1 MNQFLLGLSR
11 PSKRAIVVAVDVV
24 LALFST
30 WAAYSL
36 RLETLHRPQGTE
48 WWIYLSGPL
57 IAIPIF
63 IRMGLYRA
71 IFRYTG
77 LDALMTTGQAV
88 GLYAMVHLVV
98 LQWYWWPTFPL
109 TLGVLQ
115 PILFLLLVGI
125 SRAMAR
131 FWLAGVGF
139 GRSFEKGRVLIYGA
153 GTVGVQTSSAMA
165 IAGGLRPLGFI
176 DEDPAKIGQTING
189 LPVFA
194 PSALPEVVKRLDITD
209 VLLAIPSAT
218 REHRNQIIG
227 ALRALHVHTRTL
239 PALSDLASGRVSVQ
253 DFRELDL
260 DDLLGREAV
269 KLQVDV
275 LASRI
280 AGQTILVTGAGG
292 SIGSELCRQILRQK
306 PRQLLLLEHSEFALY
321 TLHRELTTWCQ
332 TFMPGVELVPLL
344 ASVVDRR
351 RLDWVCATYRPHTIY
366 HAAAYKHVP
375 MVECNPSQGIINN
388 VFGTLNMAQAAVAA
402 GVTSFV
408 LVSTDKAVRPTNL
421 MGASKRMA
429 ELVLQALSSQPDNS
443 GTCFSMVR
451 FGNVLGSSGSVVP
464 LFREQVAQGGPITVT
479 HPDVTRYFMTIPE
492 AVQLVLQAAVMAE
505 GGEVFVLEM
514 GKPVKI
520 LDLAYRLVEVSGLQ
534 VRDAQRPDGDV
545 EITFV
550 GLRPGEKLFEELLI
564 GDNPE
569 KTAHP
574 RIMKAHEAFMT
585 WARLQAQLQ
594 LLEQAAG
601 SEDEAGIRAV
611 LHSCVQGF
619 EEQPF

>member
-227 ALRALHVHTRTL
+227 ALRALHVHTRT
-239 PALSDLASGRVSVQ
+239 
-253 DFRELDL
+253 
-260 DDLLGREAV
+260 
-269 KLQVDV
+269 
-275 LASRI
+275 
-280 AGQTILVTGAGG
+280 
-292 SIGSELCRQILRQK
+292 
-306 PRQLLLLEHSEFALY
+306 
-321 TLHRELTTWCQ
+321 
-332 TFMPGVELVPLL
+332 
-344 ASVVDRR
+344 
-351 RLDWVCATYRPHTIY
+351 
-366 HAAAYKHVP
+366 
-375 MVECNPSQGIINN
+375 
-388 VFGTLNMAQAAVAA
+388 
-402 GVTSFV
+402 
-408 LVSTDKAVRPTNL
+408 
-421 MGASKRMA
+421 
-429 ELVLQALSSQPDNS
+429 
-443 GTCFSMVR
+443 
-451 FGNVLGSSGSVVP
+451 
-464 LFREQVAQGGPITVT
+464 
-479 HPDVTRYFMTIPE
+479 
-492 AVQLVLQAAVMAE
+492 
-505 GGEVFVLEM
+505 
-514 GKPVKI
+514 
-520 LDLAYRLVEVSGLQ
+520 
-534 VRDAQRPDGDV
+534 
-545 EITFV
+545 
-550 GLRPGEKLFEELLI
+550 
-564 GDNPE
+564 
-569 KTAHP
+569 
-574 RIMKAHEAFMT
+574 
-585 WARLQAQLQ
+585 
-594 LLEQAAG
+594 
-601 SEDEAGIRAV
+601 
-611 LHSCVQGF
+611 
-619 EEQPF
+619 